1 MLLKG
6 GLPIKIFFWGPMFV
20 IPLSSVI
27 DTDVL
32 RLKFT
37 WFDKFIGLLMFL
49 FSVNIDFLYLAETTY
64 DTLNF
69 LAFEGL
75 FLFFFYFNFF
85 FYMLCNLF
93 WSNGSYYDLLRLYAF
108 TKFKKLSEFFND

>member
-37 WFDKFIGLLMFL
+37 
-49 FSVNIDFLYLAETTY
+49 
-64 DTLNF
+64 
-69 LAFEGL
+69 
-75 FLFFFYFNFF
+75 
-85 FYMLCNLF
+85 
-93 WSNGSYYDLLRLYAF
+93 
-108 TKFKKLSEFFND
+108 

>member
-6 GLPIKIFFWGPMFV
+6 GLPIKIFFWGPTFV

-37 WFDKFIGLLMFL
+37 LFDKFIGLLMFL

-64 DTLNF
+64 DSLNF
-69 LAFEGL
+69 LAFECL
-75 FLFFFYFNFF
+75 FLFLYFSFF

-93 WSNGSYYDLLRLYAF
+93 
-108 TKFKKLSEFFND
+108 